1 MRTTINTILVANRGE
16 IAVRIMRTCRSLG
29 IRTVAVYS
37 DADADA
43 PHVQV
48 ADDAVRLGP
57 APVAES
63 YLAIDRVLEAAA
75 ASGADAVHPG
85 YGFLS
90 ENAAFAEACATAGLT
105 FIGPPAG
112 SISVM
117 GDKAVSKRAM
127 IEAGVPCIPGYQ
139 GEDQSDSRL
148 IEEARAVGFP
158 LMVKA
163 AAGGGGRGM
172 RLVQDAD
179 YLETAISLARSE
191 AENAFGSGELILER
205 AITKPRHVEIQ
216 VFADQHGHT
225 IHLGER
231 DCSVQRRH
239 QKVVEE
245 SPCPVMTD
253 DLREQMGTAAVAA
266 AQAVQY
272 VGAGTVEFLLDTSGQ
287 FFFLE
292 MNTRLQVEH
301 PVTEMVTGLDL
312 VALQISVARGNP
324 LPHQQS
330 DITLNG
336 HAIEVRLYAED
347 PTEDFLPSTGPVL
360 HWQPASLP
368 GIRVDSGVASGGE
381 VSPFYDS
388 MVAKIIAQGENRD
401 EARQRLITA
410 LRRSVLFGTRT
421 NRDFLL
427 DVLEHSTF
435 ANRAATTAFIGEVW
449 PGGYPGRSL
458 SKTDLAVAAVLQYQL
473 DLDRA
478 LDQSLGVNSELL
490 EWSSTG
496 QLTSV
501 YRYVV
506 DGTATQFRIKVTAPH
521 AYSVTAVA
529 QGSEPHTTEVRVAAL
544 AQHEAHITLNGRQR
558 YVQFVAENSHTLHI
572 AIEGSAQFVARY
584 LAAAG
589 SSDDLAGDPGQVL
602 APMHGAL
609 IQLDVAVGTIVK
621 AGDRLAILEAMKMQ
635 HQIRT
640 SVDGRVIAVHAAVGD
655 QVTADEVLIEIEQD
669 DPDSEAA
676 S

>member
-1 MRTTINTILVANRGE
+1 MGTTINTILIANRGE
-16 IAVRIMRTCRSLG
+16 IAVRIMRTCRALG

-37 DADADA
+37 DADAGA

-112 SISVM
+112 AISVM
-117 GDKAVSKRAM
+117 GDKAVSKRDM

-148 IEEARAVGFP
+148 IEEAGAVGFP

-172 RLVQDAD
+172 RLVQDASD
-179 YLETAISLARSE
+179 LETAISLARSE
-191 AENAFGSGELILER
+191 AVNAFGSGELILER
-205 AITKPRHVEIQ
+205 AITEPRHVEIQ
-216 VFADQHGHT
+216 VFADQYGHT

-253 DLREQMGTAAVAA
+253 HLREQMGTAAVAA

-312 VALQISVARGNP
+312 VALQISVARGDP
-324 LPHQQS
+324 LPYQQS
-330 DITLNG
+330 DIMLNG

-368 GIRVDSGVASGGE
+368 GIRVDSGIASGGE

-435 ANRAATTAFIGEVW
+435 ANGAATTAFISEVW
-449 PGGYPGRSL
+449 PGGYPGRPL

-496 QLTSV
+496 QLSSV

-506 DGTATQFRIKVTAPH
+506 DGTATQFRINVTAPQ

-529 QGSEPHTTEVRVAAL
+529 QDSEPHTTEVRVAAL

-558 YVQFVAENSHTLHI
+558 YVQFVAENSHTLHL

-609 IQLDVAVGTIVK
+609 VEFDVAVGTTVK

-669 DPDSEAA
+669 DPDSQAA